1 MRYVIIILFTFLV
14 LLSCEMPV
22 ERESDPDKSDG
33 ASSGTPSDGTPSN
46 VTAELKSK
54 NEIVLTWEY
63 GSLAADEFIVE
74 RMITWNSTMLTHNFD
89 DEGFEQI
96 GSTTEYTFTDSN
108 LEIETIYCYRVKARQ
123 ADDKESDYSSKVW
136 QGTPCIG
143 HLDFVEQYSFE
154 SIGGISPADIA
165 ISPDGSNLYAADT
178 GQDRLVVFKRDSVS
192 GLLEYSTSYS
202 DEELGID
209 LIYDIVNLCMSP
221 DGRNLYVTSNSHDS
235 LATFKR
241 DTRTGALTF
250 VDCIKDGDSN
260 GLIDGL
266 DDVRG
271 ICMSPDGKNVFATGY
286 RDHALVVFRRC
297 MCNGKLAYIKTI
309 YSDFIGIDYAL
320 LYAHAVTSSP
330 DGENIYVTSWK
341 GIVEFTRDTFT
352 GELTYNQSYL
362 RDRDFY
368 DELSDARAVVVSPDG
383 TSVFVATAALYS
395 IGGRFED
402 PIVWFTRDPEANRF
416 NYKDRSD
423 DMAGTYKMAVS
434 PDGMNLYVTD
444 KSCNVVVR
452 RITPSINFV
461 THLHDQGIDA
471 DGKSVVVS
479 PDGNHV
485 YVAGGH
491 SIVVYK
497 RILEL

>member
-1 MRYVIIILFTFLV
+1 VRYVIIILFTFLA

-22 ERESDPDKSDG
+22 ERESDPEKSDG
-33 ASSGTPSDGTPSN
+33 SPSGKPSN
-46 VTAELKSK
+46 VTAELKNK

-63 GSLAADEFIVE
+63 DSLAADEFIVE
-74 RMITWNSTMLTHNFD
+74 RMITWDSTMLTHNFD
-89 DEGFEQI
+89 DDDFERI

-123 ADDKESDYSSKVW
+123 AGDRESDYSDKVW

-143 HLDFVEQYSFE
+143 HLDFVEQCGFE
-154 SIGGISPADIA
+154 SRGGISPADIA
-165 ISPDGSNLYAADT
+165 ISPDGSNLYLADT
-178 GQDRLVVFKRDSVS
+178 GQDRLVVLNRDPVT
-192 GLLEYSTSYS
+192 GALEYSTGYS

-209 LIYDIVNLCMSP
+209 LIYGIVNLCMSP
-221 DGRNLYVTSNSHDS
+221 DGENLYVTGNSSDS

-241 DTRTGALTF
+241 DTHTGALTF
-250 VDCIKDGDSN
+250 IDCITDGDN
-260 GLIDGL
+260 CGMIDGL

-271 ICMSPDGKNVFATGY
+271 ICISPDGNNVFTTGY

-297 MCNGKLAYIKTI
+297 MCEGKLIYKDTI
-309 YSDFIGIDYAL
+309 YSDFVGIDYAL
-320 LYAHAVTSSP
+320 LYAHGVTSSP
-330 DGENIYVTSWK
+330 DGGNIYVTSWK
-341 GIVEFTRDTFT
+341 GIVEFARNAVT

-368 DELSDARAVVVSPDG
+368 DELSDARAVVVAPDG

-402 PIVWFTRDPEANRF
+402 PIVWFTRDPETNRF
-416 NYKDRSD
+416 DYEDRYD

-444 KSCNVVVR
+444 KSRNVAVR

-461 THLHDQGIDA
+461 THLHDQGIDVE
-471 DGKSVVVS
+471 GRSVVVS

-485 YVAGGH
+485 YVAGVD
-491 SIVVYK
+491 SIVIYK